1 MTMTRLKYTNVDAL
15 SRNPMGQ
22 ATNDD
27 EFNEK
32 IQDIR
37 IIQADT
43 PKTEKKIFAIET
55 GEDSDWFGFRR

>member
-1 MTMTRLKYTNVDAL
+1 MARLKYTNVDAL

-43 PKTEKKIFAIET
+43 PKIFKKDICY
-55 GEDSDWFGFRR
+55 